1 MNFITLIICIFPPH
15 DGEKIFKCILSCI
28 YSLIML
34 MYAKYNNI
42 YFWISLHVKWIYE
55 YYKHLYTTHNC
66 FICFHIFL
74 NIIGWKHFEKWNW
87 FLWPNAE
94 LSIDFTFNTLN
105 SLPLF
110 FGANWQSMTIFAADF
125 QNINK
130 FCLWSTCFF
139 HGQLMIFF
147 FFHVTQN
154 I

>member
-105 SLPLF
+105 SPPPFSLELIDKVWLF
-110 FGANWQSMTIFAADF
+110 LQLISKISTSFACDQHAFFMAN
-125 QNINK
+125 
-130 FCLWSTCFF
+130 
-139 HGQLMIFF
+139 
-147 FFHVTQN
+147 
-154 I
+154 